1 MVTTILSC
9 YKRPQY
15 LLEQIH
21 NIKNQT
27 VESDIMVDYTLV
39 DGVPQVKIPNDI
51 KVTYR
56 NHNLYHIGRF
66 FYALNAQSKYVFIC
80 DDDQV
85 PGKNY
90 LQQCIDIVE
99 QQDSIV
105 TSYGVNFAN
114 GFQGYTAT
122 DKHGWMFPNQNIERV
137 DMAGQSWFMKKS
149 TLKYITYEEP
159 YSYLNGEDLHLSYM
173 AKKYGNIPC
182 VVAPHRAN
190 EMENWSNDPKYRYRG
205 DDQVATY
212 KLGNHKSIR
221 DKAVNHYER
230 NIIQTP

>member
-1 MVTTILSC
+1 MITTILSC

-21 NIKNQT
+21 NIRNQT

-51 KVTYR
+51 KVSYR

-122 DKHGWMFPNQNIERV
+122 DKHGWMFPNQNIE
-137 DMAGQSWFMKKS
+137 
-149 TLKYITYEEP
+149 
-159 YSYLNGEDLHLSYM
+159 
-173 AKKYGNIPC
+173 
-182 VVAPHRAN
+182 
-190 EMENWSNDPKYRYRG
+190 
-205 DDQVATY
+205 
-212 KLGNHKSIR
+212 
-221 DKAVNHYER
+221 
-230 NIIQTP
+230 